1 MKRKT
6 IIYSI
11 IAVLLLLFA
20 ASAIFNTRKEEGTRI
35 FTTAVES
42 RSIQEKV
49 SASGK
54 VFPQTEVK
62 ISSDVSG
69 EIVELHVQEGDS
81 VVVGQ
86 LLARIDADAYESQ
99 VARGVASVNAS
110 KAQEA
115 NAKAQIIT
123 LQAQRDQVQAQLKN
137 AREINTRNIQLRKE
151 GVISQADLE
160 ASQASLAALEANLK
174 SAESNIAAARESAK
188 AAQYQIES
196 SQATLNELKTSLR
209 RTAIYAPMGGLVSLL
224 NVEQG
229 ERVVGTIQ
237 MTGTE
242 MMRIANLNVMELR
255 VEVSESDVPKIK
267 LGDEALVEIDAYLGR
282 KFKGTVT
289 QIANSSTNAA
299 TAERILNSDQVTNF
313 EVRIGIDPTSYKDLL
328 GSGKGYPFRPGMS
341 ASADILTK
349 RVDQV
354 ASLPIQCVSTRENP
368 DFKNDP
374 SLEELLEVIFVVD
387 SDTIRQVTVSTGLQD
402 DNYIEVN
409 GGLEIGQQ
417 VAKGPYTAISRELK
431 QGSKVVV
438 VKEEEFYKTAAGM

>member
-11 IAVLLLLFA
+11 IAVLLLLFV
-20 ASAIFNTRKEEGTRI
+20 ASAIFNTRKAEGVRV

-81 VVVGQ
+81 VVTGQ
-86 LLARIDADAYESQ
+86 LLAKIDADAYESQ
-99 VARGVASVNAS
+99 VARGLASVNAA

-123 LQAQRDQVQAQLKN
+123 LEAQRDQVKAQLKN
-137 AREINTRNIQLRKE
+137 ARDIYTRNLQLRKE
-151 GVISQADLE
+151 GVISQADME
-160 ASQASLAALEANLK
+160 ASQASLEALEANLK

-188 AAQYQIES
+188 AAQFQIES

-255 VEVSESDVPKIK
+255 VEVSESDIPKIK
-267 LGDEALVEIDAYLGR
+267 LGDEAVVEIDAYLGR

-299 TAERILNSDQVTNF
+299 TAERVLNSDQVTNF
-313 EVRIGIDPTSYKDLL
+313 EVRIGIDPASYKDLL
-328 GSGKGYPFRPGMS
+328 ASGKGYPFRPGMS

-349 RVDQV
+349 RADEVV
-354 ASLPIQCVSTRENP
+354 SLPIQCVSTRENP
-368 DFKNDP
+368 EYKNDP
-374 SLEELLEVIFVVD
+374 SQEELLEVVFVVE
-387 SDTIRQVTVSTGLQD
+387 SDTIRQLTVTTGLQD
-402 DNYIEVN
+402 DSYIAVK
-409 GGLEIGQQ
+409 GDIAVGQE
-417 VAKGPYTAISRELK
+417 VAKGPYTAISQALK
-431 QGSKVVV
+431 PGTKVIV
-438 VKEEEFYKTAAGM
+438 VKEEDFYNKEAGM